1 MVSWASYNESLVRR
15 GEIILDFDTI
25 NSWDSELD
33 KMNDGKK
40 GAAYDYP
47 DSFVQLLGYMKAY
60 FHLPF
65 RQAEGVLGLMLMTKY
80 HLFQTTVHN
89 KQTHQ

>member
-1 MVSWASYNESLVRR
+1 
-15 GEIILDFDTI
+15 
-25 NSWDSELD
+25 
-33 KMNDGKK
+33 MNDGKK

-65 RQAEGVLGLMLMTKY
+65 RQAEGVDLGLMLMTRY
-80 HLFQTTVHN
+80 HLYQTTVR
-89 KQTHQ
+89 